1 MKLPFQPYDPKWKTQ
16 FKSIK
21 LALQSVLKPLDPQI
35 DHIGST
41 SVEGLSAKP
50 IIDVQLG
57 VANEADLDRLPSL
70 LKLPDVVY
78 YEKYNQDWPE
88 RRFFILL
95 NKPTYKIAVPDVV
108 KKEEEV
114 PAILHDHNLRVAHL
128 HVFVKGTPDWIRH
141 IAFRDYLIAHPT
153 VKESYQTLKQKL
165 IKREWVDGHDYNE
178 AKDRFLKVHEKN
190 ALKWYKG
197 RGRSK
202 KWDV

>member
-21 LALQSVLKPLDPQI
+21 LALQSALKPLDPQI

-50 IIDVQLG
+50 IIDIQLG

-70 LKLPDVVY
+70 LKLPNVVY
-78 YEKYNQDWPE
+78 YGKYNQDWPE

-95 NKPTYKIAVPDVV
+95 NKPTYKIAVPDIV
-108 KKEEEV
+108 KMGEEV

-165 IKREWVDGHDYNE
+165 IEREWVDGNDYNE
-178 AKDRFLKVHEKN
+178 AKDRFLKVHEKT

-197 RGRSK
+197 RDRSEK
-202 KWDV
+202 LDV